1 MSLIN
6 EIKDNVDIVEYIGQ
20 YIDLTNKGTNWVGLC
35 PFHEDNDPSFKVSP
49 SKNIFKCF
57 GCGKGGNIFN
67 FVTLYH
73 KVDFGE
79 AIRMLSKHLG
89 FETDVTD
96 YEDYRWLFNNS

>member
-1 MSLIN
+1 MASTIE
-6 EIKDNVDIVEYIGQ
+6 EIKSNVDIVDYIGKFVE
-20 YIDLTNKGTNWVGLC
+20 LTAKGQNFVGLC
-35 PFHEDNDPSFKVSP
+35 PFHQDNDPSFKVSL

-79 AIRMLSKHLG
+79 AIRILSDELG
-89 FETDVTD
+89 IEFLE
-96 YEDYRWLFNNS
+96 